1 MSLPQEAQPPALT
14 PQFCFHPTALQD
26 FLRLSRAT
34 TDDPLS
40 ATLNA
45 LTPSAPFSPRSPT
58 TPRPTRTSHRVPRA
72 TCTSYLSGALFPAWH
87 ARTKALTYCASVAI
101 SPDPNDPELL
111 ARQAEGM
118 RDRERVVD
126 ERLDPYSG
134 RFFPKEP
141 RTEELARK
149 VRAERGIEGIVRGRS
164 WDVVGGKCEGGGAE
178 GWEEAVAKWESGRA
192 RMWERV

>member
-1 MSLPQEAQPPALT
+1 MSLPQEAQPPTLT

-34 TDDPLS
+34 TDDPLL
-40 ATLNA
+40 ANLNA
-45 LTPSAPFSPRSPT
+45 LIPSAPFSPGSPAT
-58 TPRPTRTSHRVPRA
+58 VRPTRASHRVPGN
-72 TCTSYLSGALFPAWH
+72 TCVTYLSGALFPAWH
-87 ARTKALTYCASVAI
+87 ARTQVLTYCASVAT
-101 SPDPNDPELL
+101 SPDPDDPELL

-134 RFFPKEP
+134 RFFPKEA
-141 RTEELARK
+141 RTEELARR

-164 WDVVGGKCEGGGAE
+164 WDVIGGRCEGGGGE
-178 GWEEAVAKWESGRA
+178 GWEEAVARWESRRGRK
-192 RMWERV
+192 